1 MIFLL
6 LTKLPRGP
14 RSFQW
19 LISIMKSLGDPLCI
33 SHFIFT
39 HSKECAIPWV
49 YPAHTGQSLLYS
61 LACSCCLPLL
71 QAARLAWYFFF
82 FFCCLHQGGHL
93 YVLSAVARAFARTTS
108 SSSVVPLPLHF
119 LSSVGLPPSF
129 LFCFWQNRRSN
140 EAWPSQS
147 KISDLWGT
155 AFLTCPLSFEVS
167 SLRGMHRRVRASN
180 VTIFLKLLD
189 DGLLRLHQ

>member
-1 MIFLL
+1 MHFPFHLYSQQGVRDSLGISCTHWPESALLPCMLL
-6 LTKLPRGP
+6 LSATAP
-14 RSFQW
+14 SC
-19 LISIMKSLGDPLCI
+19 S
-33 SHFIFT
+33 
-39 HSKECAIPWV
+39 
-49 YPAHTGQSLLYS
+49 
-61 LACSCCLPLL
+61 ACLVF
-71 QAARLAWYFFF
+71 FFF
-82 FFCCLHQGGHL
+82 FFCCLHQGGHR

>member
-1 MIFLL
+1 MILYAFPISSL
-6 LTKLPRGP
+6 LTARSARFLGYILHTLARVCFTPLHALVVCHCSKL
-14 RSFQW
+14 
-19 LISIMKSLGDPLCI
+19 LG
-33 SHFIFT
+33 
-39 HSKECAIPWV
+39 
-49 YPAHTGQSLLYS
+49 LLGI
-61 LACSCCLPLL
+61 
-71 QAARLAWYFFF
+71 FFF

>member
-82 FFCCLHQGGHL
+82 FSAAYTKAGTSMYFQQLPGLLPELLRHL
-93 YVLSAVARAFARTTS
+93 QWCPCHSISSAALGS
-108 SSSVVPLPLHF
+108 LPLF
-119 LSSVGLPPSF
+119 F
-129 LFCFWQNRRSN
+129 F
-140 EAWPSQS
+140 
-147 KISDLWGT
+147 
-155 AFLTCPLSFEVS
+155 AFGRIGEVMKHGPL
-167 SLRGMHRRVRASN
+167 RA
-180 VTIFLKLLD
+180 
-189 DGLLRLHQ
+189 R

>member
-49 YPAHTGQSLLYS
+49 YPSHAGQSLLYS

-71 QAARLAWYFFF
+71 QAARLAWFFF
-82 FFCCLHQGGHL
+82 FFFLLLTPRRAPLCTFSSCQGFCQNYSIIFSGAPATPFPQQRWAPSL
-93 YVLSAVARAFARTTS
+93 FSFLLSA
-108 SSSVVPLPLHF
+108 
-119 LSSVGLPPSF
+119 
-129 LFCFWQNRRSN
+129 
-140 EAWPSQS
+140 E
-147 KISDLWGT
+147 
-155 AFLTCPLSFEVS
+155 
-167 SLRGMHRRVRASN
+167 
-180 VTIFLKLLD
+180 
-189 DGLLRLHQ
+189 